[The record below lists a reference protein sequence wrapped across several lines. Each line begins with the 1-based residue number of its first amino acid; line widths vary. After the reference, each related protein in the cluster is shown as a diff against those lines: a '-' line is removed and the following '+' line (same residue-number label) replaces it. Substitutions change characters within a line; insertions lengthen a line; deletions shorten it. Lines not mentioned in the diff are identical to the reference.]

1 MMKKKIIFL
10 MAALAVTCGGL
21 FAASINN
28 VSAVKKIPTRYDWL
42 DHHRGENWTGG
53 RTITAKEGAEI
64 VRAAKSYKGRPYN
77 GFVCTQLVKAA
88 FGKTRISPM
97 VNVSKRT
104 LTLKCWNLQIYW
116 QNKSPTLNLMKNTIT
131 K

>member
-42 DHHRGENWTGG
+42 DHHRGENWTG
-53 RTITAKEGAEI
+53 
-64 VRAAKSYKGRPYN
+64 
-77 GFVCTQLVKAA
+77 
-88 FGKTRISPM
+88 
-97 VNVSKRT
+97 
-104 LTLKCWNLQIYW
+104 
-116 QNKSPTLNLMKNTIT
+116 
-131 K
+131 

>member
-10 MAALAVTCGGL
+10 MTALVVTCGGL

-97 VNVSKRT
+97 VNVSKRF
-104 LTLKCWNLQIYW
+104 
-116 QNKSPTLNLMKNTIT
+116 LMDPFISCKA
-131 K
+131 